1 MFIGRLYI
9 FIPFNWPNKVERF
22 RKNLA
27 TQHAPGNQFHRPFWQ
42 KYNKE
47 KKKEKDMT
55 YGHLTKA
62 NLTLN
67 SILPLVSPI
76 VE

>member
-1 MFIGRLYI
+1 MHPAINFIGLS
-9 FIPFNWPNKVERF
+9 
-22 RKNLA
+22 
-27 TQHAPGNQFHRPFWQ
+27 WQ

-55 YGHLTKA
+55 YGYLTKA